1 MPAGEHPQRARHFEQ
16 NNKLNPSR
24 LLLVH
29 DLLGGGNVLGVGD
42 VLGLVQG
49 LLALGVLLLNR
60 VEASLYL
67 LFASEPGGTTPT
79 SATTTTPSSPGGS
92 TTTSPSPPSRA
103 ELQVREPGALR
114 YDSKA
119 AAVLGNIHAMEQAV
133 HLASDAREI
142 TIETLKEVHR
152 ALCANT
158 SLEEWGG
165 IIRPMQNWVG
175 GGGSNPLNAEFVP
188 PAPQEVEALL
198 DDLCEYANRTDVS
211 PVVQAALCHAQF
223 ETIHPFVDGNGRV
236 GRALIQSVLLRRRA
250 VGNVVPPISLALATQ
265 RKDYYVSLNAYQH
278 ALDANLESRAV
289 NDWVSC
295 FCGAVCD
302 ASVDIEEISHDLQH
316 IKDDWRNKLP
326 RVRAGS
332 TLELMLAKM
341 QAMPYFT
348 TETMVAATK
357 RSKQAVGQ
365 AVSKLLEAQIICQT
379 SRGKRSRVFEV
390 PDILEEFNVVER
402 RLASPSRDTSVDL
415 PVRPVPNKHI

>member
-1 MPAGEHPQRARHFEQ
+1 MGTLHREIWTSNGAGSSRRQRASGVYYWFLPTRLLDMSVALDADVVSDVARAERALVKVDA
-16 NNKLNPSR
+16 NELSNTEGIAR
-24 LLLVH
+24 LLLRSEAVASSRIE
-29 DLLGGGNVLGVGD
+29 
-42 VLGLVQG
+42 GLVIG
-49 LLALGVLLLNR
+49 SNRLL
-60 VEASLYL
+60 
-67 LFASEPGGTTPT
+67 
-79 SATTTTPSSPGGS
+79 
-92 TTTSPSPPSRA
+92 RA
-103 ELQVREPGALR
+103 ELQAREPGALR

-265 RKDYYVSLNAYQH
+265 RKDYYASLNAYQH

-302 ASVDIEEISHDLQH
+302 ASVDIEEISNDLQH

-326 RVRAGS
+326 RVRADS

-365 AVSKLLEAQIICQT
+365 AVNKLLEAQIICQT